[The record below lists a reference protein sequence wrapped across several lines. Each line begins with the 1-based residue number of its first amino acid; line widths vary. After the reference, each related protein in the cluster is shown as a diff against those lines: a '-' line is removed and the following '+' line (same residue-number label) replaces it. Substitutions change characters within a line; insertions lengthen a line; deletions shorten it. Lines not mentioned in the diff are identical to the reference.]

1 MSPSSSPNI
10 AMLTSAGLI
19 NPEHLTRQDE
29 NVIDQLSEA
38 EVSTLISIAQRL
50 YAGNPSILKELN
62 LKEGFIR
69 LMVPL

>member
-1 MSPSSSPNI
+1 
-10 AMLTSAGLI
+10 MLTSAGLI
-19 NPEHLTRQDE
+19 NPEHLTHEDE

-50 YAGNPSILKELN
+50 YASNPWVLKELN
-62 LKEGFIR
+62 LKEGDIR